1 MREQPEQRLKQ
12 KNVFGEESGTQSPPN
27 AWCTFLTLCI
37 TSPAVRLGWSLPISW
52 TEQGGPVTPY
62 SSRIAAGADLG
73 RVGAPRDSG
82 FNEQVPSLP
91 QSGEPQD

>member
-1 MREQPEQRLKQ
+1 MVSPSLLDRAR
-12 KNVFGEESGTQSPPN
+12 GSGNTI
-27 AWCTFLTLCI
+27 LVKDI
-37 TSPAVRLGWSLPISW
+37 
-52 TEQGGPVTPY
+52 
-62 SSRIAAGADLG
+62 AGADLG